1 MRPTETQSENGAS
14 EGQLEA
20 AKIIGHPLNP
30 HRGLGNHAYDPRAG
44 LRRYEES
51 ALSKELNSTKPS
63 WIQNMYYSR

>member
-1 MRPTETQSENGAS
+1 MRPTETQSENGAT

-20 AKIIGHPLNP
+20 AKIIGHP
-30 HRGLGNHAYDPRAG
+30 RGFGNHAYDPRAG

-63 WIQNMYYSR
+63 WIQNMYYPR